1 MRKVNQITWDLV
13 KKQFDIQN
21 APKGETVHIVKAC
34 TWNGD
39 GFCNSGEVNYKK
51 VKAR

>member
-1 MRKVNQITWDLV
+1 MTWELV
-13 KKQFDIQN
+13 KKEFDIPK
-21 APKGETVHIVKAC
+21 AEKGESVYIVKAC
-34 TWNGD
+34 TWNSD